1 MKTKEGKIFDRK
13 PTAEVIDHIRSNT
26 YCSYTIS
33 PSSLGLVEY
42 NNSLFLELNEKNRK
56 RLPVRTSFLRKLLR
70 WHKMPEDLNNILP
83 DDLFLK
89 VVNELL
95 HKIKSWEVNV
105 KLENNEALT
114 ITSQLFTEFKD
125 LEVFDLIKSL
135 NIKCISRN
143 DYMTRFYTDKKEEA
157 APAAGDFCGF
167 GFDIV
172 NSETGFSSLSF
183 NHFILRYVCK
193 NGATTPINIYD
204 AKKYHYSETNESLGK
219 FLNTQ
224 LNNSDQSRKQLI
236 QFLKKSNDLEA
247 IKFKNNTI
255 TRLNYTLGDWKGNE
269 FMKDFVWQKSK
280 YDLFNFITHKAKVF
294 EIIKRYQLERLAG
307 EIIFN

>member
-1 MKTKEGKIFDRK
+1 MKTKEGKIFESK
-13 PTAEVIDHIRSNT
+13 PTAEVIDHMRSITN
-26 YCSYTIS
+26 CSYTII
-33 PSSLGLVEY
+33 PRSLEMLTD
-42 NNSLFLELNEKNRK
+42 NNFLFLSFGEKNKIRV
-56 RLPVRTSFLRKLLR
+56 PVRTSFLRKLLR
-70 WHKMPEDLNNILP
+70 WHKMPENLNEILA

-95 HKIKSWEVNV
+95 HKIKSREVNV

-125 LEVFDLIKSL
+125 LQVFNLIKNL
-135 NIKCISRN
+135 NIKCISKN

-157 APAAGDFCGF
+157 APAVGDFCGF

-183 NHFILRYVCK
+183 NHFMLRYVCK
-193 NGATTPINIYD
+193 NGATAPINIYD
-204 AKKYHYSETNESLGK
+204 AKKYHYSEMNESLGK

-236 QFLKKSNDLEA
+236 HLLKKSNDLEA
-247 IKFKNNTI
+247 IKYKI
-255 TRLNYTLGDWKGNE
+255 SAISKLNYTLGGWKGNE
-269 FMKDFVWQKSK
+269 FMKEFVWQNSK

-294 EIIKRYQLERLAG
+294 EITKRYQLERLAG
-307 EIIFN
+307 EIILN

>member
-13 PTAEVIDHIRSNT
+13 PTAEVIDQIRSNT
-26 YCSYTIS
+26 NCSYTIS
-33 PSSLGLVEY
+33 PRSLEMVAD
-42 NNSLFLELNEKNRK
+42 NNFLFLSFGEENKLRV
-56 RLPVRTSFLRKLLR
+56 PVRKSFLKKLLR

-95 HKIKSWEVNV
+95 HKIKSREVNV

-125 LEVFDLIKSL
+125 LEVFDLIKNL
-135 NIKCISRN
+135 DIKCISRN
-143 DYMTRFYTDKKEEA
+143 DYMTRFYTDKKEET
-157 APAAGDFCGF
+157 APAEGDFCGF

-204 AKKYHYSETNESLGK
+204 AKKYHYSETNESLSK

-224 LNNSDQSRKQLI
+224 LNYSDYSRKQLI
-236 QFLKKSNDLEA
+236 QFLKRSNDLEA
-247 IKFKNNTI
+247 IKFKSNTI
-255 TRLNYTLGDWKGNE
+255 MRLNYTLGGWQGNE
-269 FMKDFVWQKSK
+269 FMKDFVWQNSK

-294 EIIKRYQLERLAG
+294 EITKRYQLERLAG
-307 EIIFN
+307 EIILN